1 MPQILYTCKDLT
13 SITLKHLF
21 DIFFFPKQ
29 LLKVVDYHESSF
41 QDFVGHNDAVQLVRF
56 TPSGKQVFTVAY
68 NQILVWEV
76 VV

>member
-1 MPQILYTCKDLT
+1 MPQIIHVQILQLLHWKTCL
-13 SITLKHLF
+13 
-21 DIFFFPKQ
+21 IFLFFPER

>member
-1 MPQILYTCKDLT
+1 MPQILYTCTDLT

-21 DIFFFPKQ
+21 DIFFFPER

-56 TPSGKQVFTVAY
+56 APSGKQVFTVAY